1 MPTQK
6 VVDSCCQNTL
16 FISAMN
22 LEITL
27 TFAILAVAIVLF
39 VTEVFRVD
47 LVGLAVLVA
56 LALTGLVSPE
66 QALAGFS
73 NPAVVTVWAMF
84 ILSAG
89 LARTGVS
96 SMIGNQVMRFARG
109 SDRSLVSV
117 LMTVTALLSAFMN
130 NIGVA
135 AMFLPITLEIS
146 RRTKRPASQLLLP
159 MAYGSLLGGLIL
171 LIGTAS
177 NLLVRDA
184 LREAGYEPLG
194 MFDFTIGGLII
205 LVASVAYMAFIGLRF
220 LPVRQPVGPLAA
232 ANHRNNADIQTL
244 YSLEERLAYL
254 VLPNDS
260 PLAGK
265 TLGESRIGQALG
277 LNVLSIRRK
286 DGQRFPATPNAGLQ
300 GGDHLLILG
309 RLDRIEEI
317 AAHPI
322 MTIEEELP
330 TVSRLFSEDIGLAE
344 MQITPDS
351 PFAGQSLAR
360 INFRHQH
367 GLNVLAIRH
376 GEVIRRT
383 NLQNITLNVGDRLL
397 VQGSLAHINT
407 LTDQSGNRRLEIE
420 EVQAYHLEERLL
432 FIRIPE
438 GSVLAG
444 RSLEESRLGAAY
456 GLAVLSVERGDGIW
470 QMPEAGMALQ
480 AGDLLIVGGRPIDI
494 EVLKGLVS
502 LGVERRVD
510 VSIENLENGALQMV
524 EVMLSPYTTLA
535 GKTLVEVRFR
545 EKYGVT
551 VLAIW
556 RGDRAYRTGLGD
568 IPLNFGDALLC
579 YGSLDRF
586 ELLARDRDFVVL
598 RAEVQERPRL
608 EKAPL
613 ASLIMA
619 GVIGAVI
626 LFGMPISIA
635 GITGCVLM
643 VVTRCLTMEE
653 AYQGIDW
660 RAVFLIAAMLPL
672 GTAMS
677 QTGAAAFL
685 ATWVI
690 DSVGVYGPVAILA
703 GLMILSTIATQVM
716 PSPVVAVLM
725 SPIALTTAVTLDVSP
740 YPFMMGIA
748 YALAAAFLSP
758 VAHPANVLVMSPG
771 GYRFS
776 DYFKQGLPITIIVL
790 LISIP
795 LLPILFPF

>member
-1 MPTQK
+1 MT
-6 VVDSCCQNTL
+6 V
-16 FISAMN
+16 
-22 LEITL
+22 EIAL
-27 TFAILAVAIVLF
+27 TFGILAVAILLF
-39 VTEVFRVD
+39 VTEVIRVD
-47 LVGLAVLVA
+47 LVALAVLVA
-56 LALTGLVSPE
+56 LALAGLVSAE

-96 SMIGNQVMRFARG
+96 RMIGSQVMRFARG
-109 SDRSLVSV
+109 GDGRLISV
-117 LMTVTALLSAFMN
+117 LMTITALLSAFMN

-135 AMFLPITLEIS
+135 AMFLPITLEIA
-146 RRTKRPASQLLLP
+146 RRTRRPASQLLMP

-184 LREAGYEPLG
+184 LREAGYAPLG

-205 LVASVAYMAFIGLRF
+205 LVASVAYMAFIGRRF
-220 LPVRQPVGPLAA
+220 LPVREAIGPLAA
-232 ANHRNNADIQTL
+232 ANHRNHVDIQAL
-244 YSLEERLAYL
+244 YGLEERLAYL
-254 VLPNDS
+254 LLPDDS

-265 TLGESRIGQALG
+265 TLGESRIGHALG

-286 DGQRFPATPNAGLQ
+286 TGVRLPAEPTTELL
-300 GGDHLLILG
+300 GGDRLLILG
-309 RLDRIEEI
+309 RLDRIDEI
-317 AAHPI
+317 AAHPLI
-322 MTIEEELP
+322 
-330 TVSRLFSEDIGLAE
+330 TVEADQPALSRLISETIGLAE
-344 MQITPDS
+344 FQVTDGS
-351 PFAGQSLAR
+351 NFVGQSLAR
-360 INFRHQH
+360 LNFRRQY

-383 NLQNITLNVGDRLL
+383 NLQNISLTQGDCLLLQGPLSHLDALSDQPGYRLL
-397 VQGSLAHINT
+397 G
-407 LTDQSGNRRLEIE
+407 IE
-420 EVQAYHLEERLL
+420 DAQHYHLEERLL
-432 FIRIPE
+432 LIRIPE
-438 GSVLAG
+438 GSALAG

-456 GLAVLSVERGDGIW
+456 GLAVLNIERGDGVW
-470 QMPEAGMALQ
+470 QMPQPDLTLRV
-480 AGDLLIVGGRPIDI
+480 GDLLVVGGRPLDI
-494 EVLKGLVS
+494 EVLKGLDTLQVD
-502 LGVERRVD
+502 RHVD
-510 VSIENLENGALQMV
+510 VNLEKLEDGSHQMI
-524 EVMLSPYTTLA
+524 EVMLSPYTSLA
-535 GKTLVEVRFR
+535 GKSLGELHFR
-545 EKYGVT
+545 EKYGVS

-579 YGSLDRF
+579 YGPLARF
-586 ELLARDRDFVVL
+586 ELIARDPDFVVL
-598 RAEVQERPRL
+598 KTEVQEQPRVK
-608 EKAPL
+608 KAPL
-613 ASLIMA
+613 ASLIML
-619 GVIGAVI
+619 GVVGSVI
-626 LFGMPISIA
+626 LFGLPISIA

-672 GTAMS
+672 GIAME

-685 ATWVI
+685 ATIVI
-690 DSVGVYGPVAILA
+690 DSVGIYGPVAILA
-703 GLMILSTIATQVM
+703 GLMVLSMVATQVM

-725 SPIALTTAVTLDVSP
+725 SPIALSTAVNLGVSP

-776 DYFKQGLPITIIVL
+776 DYFKQGLPISLIVL
-790 LISIP
+790 AISIP